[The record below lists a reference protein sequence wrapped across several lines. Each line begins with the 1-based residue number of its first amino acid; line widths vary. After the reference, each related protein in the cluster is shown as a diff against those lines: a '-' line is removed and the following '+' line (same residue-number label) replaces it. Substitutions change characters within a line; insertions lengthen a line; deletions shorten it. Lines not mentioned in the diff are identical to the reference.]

1 MNHFSKDVFAANLRA
16 ERARLDIS
24 QEELA
29 ERSGVSTAAVLSY
42 ENGTYV
48 PGADKVCALA
58 EVLGVTPNDL
68 CGWGQ

>member
-1 MNHFSKDVFAANLRA
+1 MNHFSKDAFAANLRA

-58 EVLGVTPNDL
+58 EVLGCTPNDL

>member
-1 MNHFSKDVFAANLRA
+1 MNRFSKDVFAANLRA
-16 ERARLDIS
+16 ERARSDLS

-29 ERSGVSTAAVLSY
+29 TRSGISTAAVLSY
-42 ENGTYV
+42 ENGTYI
-48 PGADKVCALA
+48 PGADKVCAIA

>member
-1 MNHFSKDVFAANLRA
+1 MNHFSKDAFAASLRA

-29 ERSGVSTAAVLSY
+29 ERSGVSTAAILSY
-42 ENGTYV
+42 ENGVYV
-48 PGADKVCALA
+48 PGADKVCAIA

-68 CGWGQ
+68 CGWGR